1 MALGLRSRF
10 NKKGVFCMTV
20 RVFSDEIR
28 INDEIISIDD
38 LALAVLPEE
47 ALVNKEI
54 LPLKIEG
61 EDNDTDIFLI
71 TDEAEMQCQYEIN
84 LSRNLTPKNPE
95 NWLLL
100 LV

>member
-1 MALGLRSRF
+1 
-10 NKKGVFCMTV
+10 MTV

-61 EDNDTDIFLI
+61 EDGDTDIFLI
-71 TDEAEMQCQYEIN
+71 TDEGDMECQYQIHIACN
-84 LSRNLTPKNPE
+84 PTPKNPE
-95 NWLLL
+95 NWLLQ